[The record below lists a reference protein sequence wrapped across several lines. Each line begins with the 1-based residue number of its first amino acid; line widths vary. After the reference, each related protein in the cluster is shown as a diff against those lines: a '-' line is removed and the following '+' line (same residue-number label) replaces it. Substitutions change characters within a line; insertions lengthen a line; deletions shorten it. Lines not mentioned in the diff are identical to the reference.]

1 MDASFCREC
10 ENLGYITLNNKRW
23 AKSRVCRCKH
33 PCPDCGGEGRHIGR
47 DEQGLTFVSRCDCTL
62 LHKRIRRFNDARIP
76 GAYHGKSVEE
86 FQAQTPLQKEVK
98 HWLLAFQKRGQAG
111 DCGILIMGNP
121 GLGKTHLLCGVLR
134 YLVLERGQ
142 NCRYIDSFQLLQ
154 DLKAAFESGGKS
166 HRLMEE
172 VSSVDILGMDELGKT
187 RTTGWQREVLDQI
200 ISRRYDAGLTTFVT
214 SNFGPQSAE
223 NLTQNNTRS
232 DAQLVKMARHE
243 SLNERVGG
251 RIYSRLMEMCKPLVI
266 DGQDMRL
273 ELS

>member
-1 MDASFCREC
+1 
-10 ENLGYITLNNKRW
+10 
-23 AKSRVCRCKH
+23 
-33 PCPDCGGEGRHIGR
+33 
-47 DEQGLTFVSRCDCTL
+47 
-62 LHKRIRRFNDARIP
+62 
-76 GAYHGKSVEE
+76 
-86 FQAQTPLQKEVK
+86 
-98 HWLLAFQKRGQAG
+98 
-111 DCGILIMGNP
+111 
-121 GLGKTHLLCGVLR
+121 
-134 YLVLERGQ
+134 
-142 NCRYIDSFQLLQ
+142 
-154 DLKAAFESGGKS
+154 
-166 HRLMEE
+166 
-172 VSSVDILGMDELGKT
+172 
-187 RTTGWQREVLDQI
+187 LDQI